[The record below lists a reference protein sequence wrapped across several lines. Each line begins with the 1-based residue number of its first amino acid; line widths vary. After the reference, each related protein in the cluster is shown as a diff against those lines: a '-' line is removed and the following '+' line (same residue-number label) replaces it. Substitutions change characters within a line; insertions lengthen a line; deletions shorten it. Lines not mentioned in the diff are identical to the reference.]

1 MDQTGIHPYS
11 FQNAVNNPLM
21 PHGPR
26 SYISGFAYHDLS
38 LPLLEYTLQKY
49 TQFVQHLGDDYV
61 TGAILYEAYPY
72 EKTNSVPFEATA
84 YGNRGEHFNNAL
96 AVRWKSV
103 ENDAF
108 VRDWVREF
116 VKGARAIDKD
126 IAEKNGRKTCETR
139 GYANIPA
146 PEETLGNAFAGNVKR
161 LREVKRKWDPNGR
174 FNKWFPIDV
183 NA

>member
-1 MDQTGIHPYS
+1 M
-11 FQNAVNNPLM
+11 
-21 PHGPR
+21 
-26 SYISGFAYHDLS
+26 
-38 LPLLEYTLQKY
+38 
-49 TQFVQHLGDDYV
+49 
-61 TGAILYEAYPY
+61 
-72 EKTNSVPFEATA
+72 
-84 YGNRGEHFNNAL
+84 
-96 AVRWKSV
+96 

-126 IAEKNGRKTCETR
+126 IAEKNGRKTCETM